1 MTMELNFS
9 VVEQRIIGC
18 LLEKQQTTPDQYPLS
33 LNGLTNACNQKS
45 NRDPVLDLSE
55 SEVQDGLDS
64 LAIKRLVTVDEG
76 LSGRVNKYA
85 HRFCNTEFGSIK
97 LTDQQKAIICLMLV
111 RGAQTPGE
119 LRTRSNRLADFS
131 NVTEVESALNDL
143 VEQEYVVKLEREP
156 GKRESRFMHLF
167 GDVDISELK
176 AMNSNAQ
183 PAVATS
189 HQSDEVAQLRL
200 EVAELR
206 SELAEIKSHLGL

>member
-1 MTMELNFS
+1 MKLNLS
-9 VVEQRIIGC
+9 LVEQRIIGC
-18 LLEKQQTTPDQYPLS
+18 LLEKQHTTPEQYPLS

-45 NRDPVLDLSE
+45 NRDPVMDLSE
-55 SEVQDGLDS
+55 SEVQNGLDS
-64 LAIKRLVTVDEG
+64 LSARRLVTMDEG
-76 LSGRVNKYA
+76 LSGRVSKYS

-97 LTDQQKAIICLMLV
+97 LTDQQKAIICIMLV

-131 NVTEVESALNDL
+131 NVMEVETALNELVDL
-143 VEQEYVVKLEREP
+143 EYVVKLEREP

-167 GDVDISELK
+167 DDGDNTPK
-176 AMNSNAQ
+176 TTMNTNADFA
-183 PAVATS
+183 PTTGEN
-189 HQSDEVAQLRL
+189 SDEMAQLRA